1 MRLPD
6 RLRAVSPHAAACIA
20 VAMAIVVL
28 LVAVY
33 MSARK
38 TRAEPARKTR
48 AEPARKTRAEPA
60 RKTRAEPARSTR
72 AVPARGREGLER
84 GGPPPGRA
92 ADYDPED
99 FGMDAPAAPDRAPP
113 AEEPDPEESWD
124 RQLREEIGGVPRH
137 ALGTSPPEQQ
147 LRMSRVPAPS
157 PGAPSRIYQTEYD
170 HPGADIG
177 DA

>member
-38 TRAEPARKTR
+38 TRAEPARSTR
-48 AEPARKTRAEPA
+48 AVSARA
-60 RKTRAEPARSTR
+60 TR

>member
-48 AEPARKTRAEPA
+48 AEPARA
-60 RKTRAEPARSTR
+60 TR